1 MSKKIKPKY
10 EAVVIGA
17 GIGGLLAASF
27 LVKKGFSVCVL
38 ERLSFCGGK
47 FTGFNYKGFQIP
59 SGAFHMIPAVAK
71 SGFGRCFA
79 DLGINIEYI
88 RPGSAAAMVLDK
100 GIRYPLYNAPIRN
113 FFPNSYLWKFSM
125 RELLDFAALAHSF
138 YRKKTSLPD
147 ILFSD
152 FLKIFTESR
161 RIMKLID
168 QIMIFSNGTDIYNAS
183 LVEFRNS
190 IKTVKFDKEACI
202 KGGCRHLIDELTAY
216 IEAGGGEIFN
226 RTAVNKILISKNK
239 AVGVELES
247 GRKIKAEIAVSNAGP
262 GRTVGMLGNNTPKRL
277 AEKAKTLKPVH
288 GISYSIATDNPLL
301 NHDAVEIPMDADHI
315 AGYVQITNLDPG
327 LAPGGKHLLLAAQ
340 MAIDPKVK
348 ITDAIEKGVSDILAI
363 FPQITRNN
371 IINISSFHKGWAAAP
386 TGQILGQT
394 GEKRY
399 PVKVEPFE
407 NFYMLGY
414 DSAGWGFAGDI
425 IGHAAWDFQ
434 NMI

>member
-1 MSKKIKPKY
+1 MHKKIKPKY
-10 EAVVIGA
+10 DAVVIGA

-27 LVKKGFSVCVL
+27 LVKKGFRVCVL

-59 SGAFHMIPAVAK
+59 SGAFHMIPALTK
-71 SGFGRCFA
+71 TGFGRCFA

-88 RPGSAAAMVLDK
+88 RPVSAAAVILDK
-100 GIRYPLYNAPIRN
+100 GRRYPLYNAPLRN
-113 FFPNSYLWKFSM
+113 FLPNSYLRQFSM
-125 RELLDFAALAHSF
+125 RELFDFAVLAYSF
-138 YRKKTSLPD
+138 YNKKVVLPD

-152 FLKIFTESR
+152 FLKIFTESK
-161 RIMKLID
+161 RIMKVID

-190 IKTVKFDKEACI
+190 IKTVKFDREACI
-202 KGGCRHLIDELTAY
+202 KGGCRHLVSELTAY
-216 IEAGGGEIFN
+216 IERGGGEIFN
-226 RTAVNKILISKNK
+226 KTPVNKILINKNR
-239 AVGVELES
+239 AAGIELEN
-247 GRKIKAEIAVSNAGP
+247 GQKVKAEIVVSNAGP
-262 GRTVGMLGNNTPKRL
+262 GRTGGMLGGNTPEWL
-277 AEKAKTLKPVH
+277 AEKARTLKPVH
-288 GISYSIATDNPLL
+288 GISYSVATDTPLID
-301 NHDAVEIPMDADHI
+301 HDAVEIPMDADHI
-315 AGYVQITNLDPG
+315 AGYIQITNLDPG

-348 ITDAIEKGVSDILAI
+348 ITDAIERGVRDILTI

-394 GEKRY
+394 GENRY
-399 PVKVEPFE
+399 PIKVEPFE
-407 NFYMLGY
+407 NLYMLGY

-425 IGHAAWDFQ
+425 IGHAAWNFQ